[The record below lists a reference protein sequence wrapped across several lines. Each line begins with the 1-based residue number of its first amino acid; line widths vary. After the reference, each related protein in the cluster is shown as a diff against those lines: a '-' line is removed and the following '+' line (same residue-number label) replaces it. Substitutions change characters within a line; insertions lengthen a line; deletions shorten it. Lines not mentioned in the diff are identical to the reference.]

1 MQNETVNQITQG
13 LEQGIVSP
21 SEVEALNKAI
31 TAGYGGAGK
40 PTDLTYGG
48 VLQAESLESTLKSVT
63 FDMKN
68 LKFWPEISVDK
79 AYNLFEQYNRLIGYG
94 SDSSPYIGE
103 GGAPRE
109 EDSTYIRDGQRIVF
123 FGTRR
128 KVSHQMTLVRTTVG
142 DIVAQQAKEGTMHLL
157 KNVEREMYW
166 GHGHFTNVA
175 TGDQDGA
182 ISDLPANSIAMNGLL
197 QQLLKGDDD
206 AQQKSRD
213 FDGYGEVRSISK
225 DLAGQIMS
233 QDDMEDLSVI
243 ALENFGSPSQLHVEP
258 LVLSAFVKQFYPQ
271 FRSAPGLAQQ
281 SVGYDVNKMVTSAG
295 NIEFKPN
302 LFLRP
307 RGRARAVGITNAPS
321 VAGVTATSAVV
332 ANPSQKTGGLGAGT
346 YKYKI
351 TFVNDHGES
360 SYVQAADA
368 AVGGVPGVSDA
379 AQLTIVGGIPAG
391 TKYMKVYRSEADGAT
406 GTEAFIGNYKVST
419 TIVDSGA
426 KAPGLGEAFLLDM
439 SSEVMRFKQLSPLS
453 KINFAIVTTALEFAV
468 VLYGALF
475 VYAPRFNCLFR
486 NVGK

>member
-1 MQNETVNQITQG
+1 MIRNETVDQINQG

-21 SEVEALNKAI
+21 EEVEALNKAI

-48 VLQAESLESTLKSVT
+48 VLQAESLESTLKSIT

-68 LKFWPEISVDK
+68 LKFWPAISVDK

-166 GHGHFTNVA
+166 GHAHFTNAA
-175 TGDQDGA
+175 TGSQDGSL
-182 ISDLPANSIAMNGLL
+182 SDLPANSIAMNGLL

-206 AQQKSRD
+206 SQQKSKE
-213 FDGYGEVRSISK
+213 FDGYGEVRSIAQ
-225 DLAGQIMS
+225 DLDGAVLA
-233 QDDMEDLSVI
+233 QDDLEDLTVI
-243 ALENFGSPSQLHVEP
+243 ALENFGNPSELHIEP
-258 LVLSAFVKQFYPQ
+258 LALSSFVKQFYPQ
-271 FRSAPGLAQQ
+271 FRSAPGLSGQ
-281 SVGYDVNKMVTSAG
+281 SVGYDVNKMITSAG

-307 RGRARAVGITNAPS
+307 RGRARAIGISGAPVAPVIAAVGVATNPVGS
-321 VAGVTATSAVV
+321 LTAGDSFDYKVTA
-332 ANPSQKTGGLGAGT
+332 
-346 YKYKI
+346 
-351 TFVNDHGES
+351 VNDHGEGS
-360 SYVQAADA
+360 ISNVQAAVVQA
-368 AVGGVPGVSDA
+368 NGSAQFSIGAV
-379 AQLTIVGGIPAG
+379 AG
-391 TKYMKVYRSEADGAT
+391 AKYYKVYRKSTGAAT
-406 GTEAFIGNYKVST
+406 GSEQFIGNYKSSGDVT
-419 TIVDSGA
+419 DSGA
-426 KAPGLGEAFLLDM
+426 KGAGLGEAFLLDM

-475 VYAPRFNCLFR
+475 VYAPRFNCLFK

>member
-1 MQNETVNQITQG
+1 MINNDSVNQIVSG

-21 SEVEALNKAI
+21 EEIEALNKAI

-68 LKFWPEISVDK
+68 LKMWPAISVDK

-103 GGAPRE
+103 GGAPQE

-166 GHGHFTNVA
+166 GHAHFSNGA
-175 TGDQDGA
+175 TGKQDGA
-182 ISDLPANSIAMNGLL
+182 LSDLPANSIAMNGLL
-197 QQLLKGDDD
+197 QQLLKGDAD
-206 AQQKSRD
+206 AQQKSKD
-213 FDGYGEVRSISK
+213 FEGYGEVRSIAQ
-225 DLAGQIMS
+225 DLDGAVLT
-233 QDDMEDLSVI
+233 QDDMEDLAVI
-243 ALENFGSPSQLHVEP
+243 ALENFGAPSELHIEP
-258 LVLSAFVKQFYPQ
+258 LALSSFVKQFYPQ
-271 FRSAPGLAQQ
+271 FRSNPGLSGQT
-281 SVGYDVNKMVTSAG
+281 VGYDVNKMVTSAG
-295 NIEFKPN
+295 NIDFKPN

-307 RGRARAVGITNAPS
+307 RGSVRPVGIAGAPVIGS
-321 VAGVTATSAVV
+321 AAVV
-332 ANPSQKTGGLGAGT
+332 ATAGAGISGQKNLSAGAFQ
-346 YKYKI
+346 YKV

-360 SYVQAADA
+360 AAIQEA
-368 AVGGVPGVSDA
+368 GGVAVTAGQSVSLA
-379 AQLTIVGGIPAG
+379 LSNIPST
-391 TKYMKVYRSEADGAT
+391 TKHIKVYRSEAGGAV
-406 GTEAFIGNYKVST
+406 GSEKFIGNYKVQSA
-419 TIVDSGA
+419 IVDSGA
-426 KAPGLGEAFLLDM
+426 KNPGLGEAFLLDM

-453 KINFAIVTTALEFAV
+453 KINFAIVSTALEFAI

-475 VYAPRFNCLFR
+475 VYAPRFNCMYQ

>member
-1 MQNETVNQITQG
+1 MQNQTVDQINQG

-21 SEVEALNKAI
+21 EEVEALNKAI
-31 TAGYGGAGK
+31 SAGYGGAGK

-48 VLQAESLESTLKSVT
+48 VLQAESLESTLKSIT

-68 LKFWPEISVDK
+68 LKFWPAISVDK

-166 GHGHFTNVA
+166 AHAHFANAA
-175 TGDQDGA
+175 TGVQDGSL
-182 ISDLPANSIAMNGLL
+182 SDLPANSIAMNGLL
-197 QQLLKGDDD
+197 QQLLKGDADS
-206 AQQKSRD
+206 QQKSKE
-213 FDGYGEVRSISK
+213 FEGYGEVRSIAQ
-225 DLAGQIMS
+225 DLAGAVLA
-233 QDDMEDLSVI
+233 QDDLEDLTVI
-243 ALENFGSPSQLHVEP
+243 ALENFGNPSELHIEP
-258 LVLSAFVKQFYPQ
+258 LALSSFVKQFYPQ
-271 FRSAPGLAQQ
+271 FRSAPGLSGQ
-281 SVGYDVNKMVTSAG
+281 SVGYDVNKMITSAG

-307 RGRARAVGITNAPS
+307 RGRARAVGIE
-321 VAGVTATSAVV
+321 
-332 ANPSQKTGGLGAGT
+332 LGAAAPTIGAVGAAGNPAGSLT
-346 YKYKI
+346 AGDSFDYVM
-351 TFVNDHGES
+351 TGVNDHGEGPQS
-360 SYVQAADA
+360 AVQAATVQA
-368 AVGGVPGVSDA
+368 GGGNEVAISAVA
-379 AQLTIVGGIPAG
+379 AG
-391 TKYMKVYRSEADGAT
+391 TKYIKLYRKVTGAAAGSE
-406 GTEAFIGNYKVST
+406 EFVGNYKAVVGD
-419 TIVDSGA
+419 IADIGA
-426 KAPGLGEAFLLDM
+426 KGAGLGEAFLLDM

-453 KINFAIVTTALEFAV
+453 KINFAIVSTALEFAV

-475 VYAPRFNCLFR
+475 VHAPRFNCLFK
-486 NVGK
+486 NIGK